1 MVDIHFSLSD
11 RIRYYWPHP
20 RIRQSVE
27 KLLANLRQ
35 FHCRWG
41 LLASLCPFSSNV
53 YP

>member
-27 KLLANLRQ
+27 VNRQ
-35 FHCRWG
+35 
-41 LLASLCPFSSNV
+41 SE
-53 YP
+53 